1 MALAYLLCV
10 AVSIVTLLI
19 TLLRRHP
26 APTPAPVSPTPAAA
40 RTSLPET
47 SDAEVLAILTA
58 VADLAAARLTP
69 AA

>member
-10 AVSIVTLLI
+10 AASITILLI
-19 TLLRRHP
+19 ALRKHPTPKPTPTPVIP
-26 APTPAPVSPTPAAA
+26 APA
-40 RTSLPET
+40 RASLPET